1 MKNILYFTTFEPA
14 LRIFVWQS
22 ISDLDCIMGVLADE
36 WEMMAEYKTKKYD
49 LGHINI
55 SALRSCVNFIKFP
68 KVPSDKEM
76 KKALEIWRLTY

>member
-1 MKNILYFTTFEPA
+1 M
-14 LRIFVWQS
+14 
-22 ISDLDCIMGVLADE
+22 LADE

-55 SALRSCVNFIKFP
+55 SAPRSCVNSIEFP

-76 KKALEIWRLTY
+76 KKAVKIRMLPY

>member
-1 MKNILYFTTFEPA
+1 
-14 LRIFVWQS
+14 
-22 ISDLDCIMGVLADE
+22 VLADE

-76 KKALEIWRLTY
+76 KKAVEIRRLTY

>member
-1 MKNILYFTTFEPA
+1 M
-14 LRIFVWQS
+14 
-22 ISDLDCIMGVLADE
+22 LADE

-55 SALRSCVNFIKFP
+55 SAPRSCVDFIKFP

-76 KKALEIWRLTY
+76 KKAVEIRKLTY

>member
-1 MKNILYFTTFEPA
+1 
-14 LRIFVWQS
+14 
-22 ISDLDCIMGVLADE
+22 MGESADE

-55 SALRSCVNFIKFP
+55 SAPRSCVNSIEFP

-76 KKALEIWRLTY
+76 KKAVKIRMLPY